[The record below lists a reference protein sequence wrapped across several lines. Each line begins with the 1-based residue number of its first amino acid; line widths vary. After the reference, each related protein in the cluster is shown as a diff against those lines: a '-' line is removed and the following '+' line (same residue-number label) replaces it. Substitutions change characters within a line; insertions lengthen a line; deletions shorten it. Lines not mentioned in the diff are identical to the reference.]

1 MVAIKRDLIR
11 SFYELAEKHGL
22 RDWRIQITPLLKY
35 NGLTYF
41 QRKLVKISSYVLKL
55 NPPQF
60 AQLTLLHEISH
71 CIAYQRYG
79 CVDHGP
85 DWQRVCAEIGGEPG
99 RGLISDHPIHGT
111 SVPTNLPQRWKGE
124 CCGRQY
130 SYHLKRVFA
139 CEGCGRGVVLNRVR
153 KGVAV

>member
-1 MVAIKRDLIR
+1 MVEIKRELIGR
-11 SFYELAEKHGL
+11 FYELADKYDL
-22 RDWRIQITPLLKY
+22 RDWRIEVTPLLKH
-35 NGLTYF
+35 NGITYF
-41 QRKLVKISSYVLKL
+41 QRKLIKISSYVIKH
-55 NPPQF
+55 NPAQF
-60 AQLTLLHEISH
+60 AYLTLLHEISH
-71 CIAYQRYG
+71 AIAGEKYLCY
-79 CVDHGP
+79 DHGP

-130 SYHLKRVFA
+130 SYHLKKVFA